1 MKRASSRSRWV
12 GPPTDLTPLF
22 SDLAHPESNAL
33 AYCDSPSDMG
43 ATGHVEAI
51 HPLPYFH
58 REEILRRAGVIDSIV
73 CPCII
78 DRRFDKSLVGIVIE
92 IYREKAGQFDVGEA
106 RCAEYL

>member
-51 HPLPYFH
+51 YIPFPTFT
-58 REEILRRAGVIDSIV
+58 EKK
-73 CPCII
+73 
-78 DRRFDKSLVGIVIE
+78 FFVGPALSTPSSVHVSST
-92 IYREKAGQFDVGEA
+92 AVLTNLLSG
-106 RCAEYL
+106 